1 MDSNLRGIQHH
12 TGDEPVE
19 PVDRCDK
26 QDHIQSRRPE
36 HCMAKERCLHLC
48 GWPIT
53 CRQCYGTL
61 ILHIYSWRSSTMYA
75 ASFHPRL
82 FHRLSQRGLD
92 SDLISSTTGVDTVH
106 NPREVSTGSYSGGA
120 LTVTKVDPA
129 LLRHRNVHSDRERR
143 GDRPTST
150 LSCDLF
156 FSFPTSP
163 RPLSFCVWF
172 VSLSRFISK
181 VVGYNYYFPNFD
193 NVLYMITI

>member
-1 MDSNLRGIQHH
+1 MSAAETIHRPMDSNLRGIQHH

-26 QDHIQSRRPE
+26 QDHIQSRGPE

-61 ILHIYSWRSSTMYA
+61 ILHIYSWRSSTTYA

-106 NPREVSTGSYSGGA
+106 NHREVSTGSYSGGA
-120 LTVTKVDPA
+120 LMVTKVDPA
-129 LLRHRNVHSDRERR
+129 ILRHRNVRSDRERR
-143 GDRPTST
+143 GDRPMST

-156 FSFPTSP
+156 FFFFFHFQPPLILSPSVCGLYLYRDLFP
-163 RPLSFCVWF
+163 R
-172 VSLSRFISK
+172 
-181 VVGYNYYFPNFD
+181 
-193 NVLYMITI
+193 